1 MTIPPIVFDIVLIL
15 HFVGLASLLGG
26 VLVQIKDTIA
36 GKGRIVAAMFHGA
49 LLQIITGLVLV
60 GFIEIGDGSINNWK
74 IATKL
79 AIVILITVVV
89 LMFRKKTTTPSWA
102 VWTIGVLTLANI
114 VIAVL
119 WH

>member
-1 MTIPPIVFDIVLIL
+1 MTIPEFVHPTLMVL

-49 LLQIITGLVLV
+49 LLQLVTGVLLVGVNQMGDGDVNNTKIAVKLGVLIVITVLVLV
-60 GFIEIGDGSINNWK
+60 Y
-74 IATKL
+74 
-79 AIVILITVVV
+79 
-89 LMFRKKTTTPSWA
+89 RKKATVASW
-102 VWTIGVLTLANI
+102 VIWTIGTLTLANI

-119 WH
+119 W

>member
-1 MTIPPIVFDIVLIL
+1 MTIPPIVFGIVLIL

-26 VLVQIKDTIA
+26 VMVQIKDTIA
-36 GKGRIVAAMFHGA
+36 GKGRVIAAMFHGA
-49 LLQIITGLVLV
+49 LLQLITGLLLV
-60 GFIEIGDGSINNWK
+60 GFIEMGDGSINNGK

-79 AIVILITVVV
+79 AILIIITVLV
-89 LMFRKKTTTPSWA
+89 LVYRKKSKVASW
-102 VWTIGVLTLANI
+102 VIWVIGALTLTNI